1 MSTRLSPTGPT
12 GMDIGRR
19 NFMSRLAAAAL
30 TVSVLPDRAVAASA
44 KSYIVGCVKPLPPPP
59 VGKADESMN
68 DLGKLLPPDISL
80 SPIYLSLTKG
90 TKEEM
95 RNSIE
100 TYRSSIAQLAERHC
114 DLISIEG
121 APPFMLLGR
130 TREAELVSDWERAY
144 GVPMFTSSQN
154 QVNVF
159 RAVKARKIFGVTE
172 FTGAINET
180 YADYF
185 RSAGIA
191 VVAMDGMPGISFDQL
206 DAVASLQVYN
216 FIKSHFRLHARADAV
231 YMLGSAWRTLEIV
244 EPLERDLGV
253 PVIHPI
259 AARAWE
265 IQKRLGMHRPVRGYG
280 TLMATL
286 PA

>member
-1 MSTRLSPTGPT
+1 VSTRLSPTGPA
-12 GMDIGRR
+12 GMEIGRR
-19 NFMSRLAAAAL
+19 HFMGGLAAL
-30 TVSVLPDRAVAASA
+30 PVNLLPDRAAAAPA
-44 KSYIVGCVKPLPPPP
+44 KGHIVGCVKPLPPPP

-68 DLGKLLPPDISL
+68 DLGKLLPPNISL
-80 SPIYLSLTKG
+80 LPIYMSLTKG

-95 RNSIE
+95 KNSIE
-100 TYRSSIAQLAERHC
+100 TYRSNIALLAEKHC
-114 DLISIEG
+114 DLISVEG

-130 TREAELVSDWERAY
+130 NRETALVSDWETTYR
-144 GVPMFTSSQN
+144 VPMFTSSQN
-154 QVNVF
+154 QINVF

-172 FTGAINET
+172 FTGKINET

-185 RSAGIA
+185 RSAGIE
-191 VVAMDGMPGISFDQL
+191 VVAMDGMPGISFDKL
-206 DAVASLQVYN
+206 DAVASPQVHN
-216 FIKSHFRLHARADAV
+216 FITSHFRLHERADAV
-231 YMLGSAWRTLEIV
+231 YMLGSAWHTLDIV

-265 IQKRLGMHRPVRGYG
+265 IQKRLGIHLPVRGYG